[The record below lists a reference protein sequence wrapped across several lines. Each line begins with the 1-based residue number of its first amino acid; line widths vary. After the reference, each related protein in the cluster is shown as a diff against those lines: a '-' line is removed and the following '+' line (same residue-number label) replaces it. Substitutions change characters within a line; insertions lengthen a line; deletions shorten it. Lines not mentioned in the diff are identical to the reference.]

1 MGRGQNGSRTA
12 RVAKVTSRRAECPPA
27 PPRRRRARVR
37 ARVPHSCDRSWVVM
51 IERALFKNAIKCHLT
66 VRVLYLNYVLHGFYF
81 GVSYGFNVKPYH
93 LLCNTIYKDKDKPQG
108 RGRCEGKKAPGWSTC
123 RVPRLLVAVDML
135 SSIVPSRPSIL
146 AFLLTTTFFR
156 RRHPSQPGTPSSSPG
171 AHLYHRAPL
180 RPQCREDVLRAPPRH
195 PISEFSSIRC
205 SVERCH

>member
-1 MGRGQNGSRTA
+1 MGCGQNGSRTA

-27 PPRRRRARVR
+27 PPCRRRVR

-51 IERALFKNAIKCHLT
+51 IERAFLKILT
-66 VRVLYLNYVLHGFYF
+66 VRVLYLSYVSRLYF

-93 LLCNTIYKDKDKPQG
+93 LLCNTRTRTRTKM
-108 RGRCEGKKAPGWSTC
+108 RGQRPGWSTC

-171 AHLYHRAPL
+171 AHPYHRAPL
-180 RPQCREDVLRAPPRH
+180 RPRCREDVLRAPP
-195 PISEFSSIRC
+195 
-205 SVERCH
+205 